1 MIRVNPSSSGPDS
14 WSELIRSDFCT
25 CLIVYNLH
33 IYIHQEKYFKKTAQ
47 LFQEEGHGTAI
58 IETED
63 EQLLYSYSK

>member
-1 MIRVNPSSSGPDS
+1 MSTETKYCWLTLHNLLNIIYIKLLVIFKRV
-14 WSELIRSDFCT
+14 
-25 CLIVYNLH
+25 

-47 LFQEEGHGTAI
+47 LFQEEGHETAV